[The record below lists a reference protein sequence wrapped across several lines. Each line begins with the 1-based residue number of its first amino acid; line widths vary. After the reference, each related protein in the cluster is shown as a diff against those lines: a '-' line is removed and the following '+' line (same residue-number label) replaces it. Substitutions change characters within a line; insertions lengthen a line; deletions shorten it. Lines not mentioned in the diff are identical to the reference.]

1 MSTQNSNYEKVL
13 KELTQSGITETPFSW
28 FALAIGII
36 AKGVEPGSRIYN
48 NVFSNLL
55 NDNHPLPGAVV
66 ATLTNLGLDIKD
78 KLDNASQDLFCF
90 PDSSVDKKQRLQ
102 VLADLSY
109 GLSLGLTVSK
119 EDGSLE
125 KVSSEEALADLNTIS
140 EVSKVDI
147 EAELDE
153 DDLNSVI
160 EFMVDVAI
168 KNYQLFSK

>member
-1 MSTQNSNYEKVL
+1 M
-13 KELTQSGITETPFSW
+13 
-28 FALAIGII
+28 
-36 AKGVEPGSRIYN
+36 R
-48 NVFSNLL
+48 
-55 NDNHPLPGAVV
+55 GAVV

>member
-1 MSTQNSNYEKVL
+1 M
-13 KELTQSGITETPFSW
+13 
-28 FALAIGII
+28 
-36 AKGVEPGSRIYN
+36 
-48 NVFSNLL
+48 
-55 NDNHPLPGAVV
+55 
-66 ATLTNLGLDIKD
+66 
-78 KLDNASQDLFCF
+78 
-90 PDSSVDKKQRLQ
+90 
-102 VLADLSY
+102 
-109 GLSLGLTVSK
+109 TVSK